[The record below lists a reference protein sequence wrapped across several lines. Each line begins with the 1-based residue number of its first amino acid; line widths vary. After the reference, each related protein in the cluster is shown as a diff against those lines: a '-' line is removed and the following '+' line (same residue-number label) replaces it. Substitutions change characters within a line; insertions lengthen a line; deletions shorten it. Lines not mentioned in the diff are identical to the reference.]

1 MIVARISGPQALH
14 NAFDEARFGP
24 AKTLNLRNALP
35 TAREAVVRTEP
46 WIRERQASRAGDLL
60 IITGRG
66 NQSDGGIAVV
76 REAIMRLFASLRR
89 RGVIAEVKEHT
100 PGSFVVTPAPL
111 SALREAGRRRREPE
125 PVAPPDPENLKAL
138 EPATLTLLR
147 RVAQRA
153 LEHLGAQ
160 DPAAFVEREMVEQF
174 SLIAAGVPEGPDRE
188 GRLRAALH
196 ALLLEYDDK

>member
-1 MIVARISGPQALH
+1 MTVARISGPQALH

-35 TAREAVVRTEP
+35 TAREAVTRAES

-76 REAIMRLFASLRR
+76 REAIVRLFASLRR
-89 RGVIAEVKEHT
+89 RGVIAHVKEHT
-100 PGSFVVTPAPL
+100 AGSFVVTPAPL
-111 SALREAGRRRREPE
+111 SALREAGRRRREP
-125 PVAPPDPENLKAL
+125 VTAAPPDPKNLRSLDA
-138 EPATLTLLR
+138 ATLTLLR

-160 DPAAFVEREMVEQF
+160 DPAKFMEREMVEQF

-188 GRLRAALH
+188 GRLHAALH